1 MGLAQLLIVG
11 FAGGV
16 AGGLALMAAAFVIA
30 RWWGT
35 RIDGKV
41 ADLVAL
47 RAVADEARIAVKGW
61 RHGNVYLLDV
71 ETALGVLDGKVS
83 G

>member
-1 MGLAQLLIVG
+1 MDLARLLIVG

-16 AGGLALMAAAFVIA
+16 GGGLALMGAAFVIA
-30 RWWGT
+30 RWWGAQ
-35 RIDGKV
+35 IGGKA
-41 ADLVAL
+41 ADIAAL

-71 ETALGVLDGKVS
+71 ETALGVLDGKT
-83 G
+83 GG